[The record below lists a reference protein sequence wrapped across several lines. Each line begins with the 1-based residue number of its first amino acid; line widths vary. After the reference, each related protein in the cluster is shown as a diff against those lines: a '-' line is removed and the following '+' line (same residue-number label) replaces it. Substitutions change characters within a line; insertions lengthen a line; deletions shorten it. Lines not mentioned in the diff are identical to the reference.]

1 MTNSYLL
8 TIMFCAGVTI
18 AVQPSINS
26 RLAMKTGVLES
37 ACISFAV
44 GTLFLFMVLVFSGK
58 INIKGLGDTDW
69 WEWSGGVLGAIFV
82 TTTIFVVPRIG
93 TAAAMAATI
102 AAQLTTGVLL
112 DHYGAFGVRAIHFD
126 LKRAM
131 GCALL
136 AAGVIMIGKR

>member
-1 MTNSYLL
+1 MTNFNLL
-8 TIMFCAGVTI
+8 AIMFCAGVTI

-26 RLAMKTGVLES
+26 RLAIKVGVLES

-44 GTLFLFMVLVFSGK
+44 GTLFLFSLLLFSGRYSFR
-58 INIKGLGDTDW
+58 GVGDTVW
-69 WEWSGGVLGAIFV
+69 WEWSGGVLGAVFV

-102 AAQLTTGVLL
+102 AAQLMTGALL
-112 DHYGAFGVRAIHFD
+112 DHYGAFGVRVIQFD
-126 LKRAM
+126 LKRAL

-136 AAGVIMIGKR
+136 AAGVIMIGKH

>member
-1 MTNSYLL
+1 MSNFYLL
-8 TIMFCAGVTI
+8 AIMFCAGATI

-26 RLAMKTGVLES
+26 RLAMKVGVLES

-44 GTLFLFMVLVFSGK
+44 GTLFLFTILLFSGK
-58 INIKGLGDTDW
+58 GTIRGLGHIVW
-69 WEWSGGVLGAIFV
+69 WEWSGGVLGAVFV

-102 AAQLTTGVLL
+102 AAQLMTGALL
-112 DHYGAFGVRAIHFD
+112 DHYGAFGVKTIHFD
-126 LKRAM
+126 LKRAV

-136 AAGVIMIGKR
+136 AAGVILIGKR